1 MKNKE
6 YNLVTLEELEALYA
20 KASDSQTNSPLSLS
34 SAHTILERHLYAER
48 LLQNDYHKVNWSEE
62 CPSTI
67 TLFYLTGLWMSPLT
81 WLDPSSEPD
90 LLIDGR
96 IAKEVFDGDRFYQI
110 DEMTD
115 YIYQQLILAYADN
128 PITFEEDVLD
138 VDIVKGM
145 HDWSPLTWD
154 VKSFIDEVIEGHE
167 VDKDEIG
174 KTYYNFKRL
183 RNNLTLIANQR
194 SPKQAAKL
202 LHTLRNEWEKKITLN
217 KTGFRLMEADDIA
230 EFETQLFN
238 NFEDL
243 LSEWEG
249 VTNSHS
255 LATSILAITE
265 ETPYQMC
272 AKEVIQII
280 TEAKSKADACRKL
293 MTNSK
298 FIDFKDKTD
307 DDKAAAVNPWV
318 AQTNKDYVFTADDFR
333 KARNG

>member
-1 MKNKE
+1 MKDKQ
-6 YNLVTLEELEALYA
+6 LVTLEELEALYA
-20 KASDSQTNSPLSLS
+20 KASGKAQNSLMSFQ

-48 LLQNDYHKVNWSEE
+48 LLKNDYHKVDWSEE
-62 CPSTI
+62 CKSPKDILNFAYLWMNPLVWQEPST
-67 TLFYLTGLWMSPLT
+67 
-81 WLDPSSEPD
+81 EPD

-96 IAKEVFDGDRFYQI
+96 IAKEVFDGDRFYEI
-110 DEMTD
+110 TD
-115 YIYQQLILAYADN
+115 LTEYIYEQIILAYADS
-128 PITFEEDVLD
+128 PTVFDR
-138 VDIVKGM
+138 DILEAKFVKGM
-145 HDWSPLTWD
+145 YDWSPLTWD
-154 VKSFIDEVIEGHE
+154 VKTFIEDVIEGQE
-167 VDKDEIG
+167 IDENELN
-174 KTYYNFKRL
+174 KTYYNFIRL
-183 RNNLTLIANQR
+183 RYNLQLIAEKR

-202 LHTLRNEWEKKITLN
+202 LITLRNEWKKIKLN
-217 KTGFRLMEADDIA
+217 KTGFHLMEADDIA

-238 NFEDL
+238 NFDDL

-318 AQTNKDYVFTADDFR
+318 AQTNKDYVFTGDDFR

>member
-6 YNLVTLEELEALYA
+6 YNLVTLEELEALYE
-20 KASDSQTNSPLSLS
+20 KASGKAQNSLKSFQ
-34 SAHTILERHLYAER
+34 SARNILERHLYAER
-48 LLQNDYHKVNWSEE
+48 LLKNDYHKVDWSEE
-62 CPSTI
+62 CSTLDNFFAFAYLWMNPLVWQEPST
-67 TLFYLTGLWMSPLT
+67 
-81 WLDPSSEPD
+81 EPD

-96 IAKEVFDGDRFYQI
+96 IAKEVFDGDRFYVI
-110 DEMTD
+110 TD
-115 YIYQQLILAYADN
+115 LTEYIYEQIILAYADA
-128 PITFEEDVLD
+128 PTVFDEDFMD
-138 VDIVKGM
+138 ADIVKGM

-154 VKSFIDEVIEGHE
+154 VKTFIEDIIEGQE
-167 VDKDEIG
+167 VDENEIP
-174 KTYYNFKRL
+174 KTYYNIKRL
-183 RNNLTLIANQR
+183 RKNLTLIAKHR

-202 LHTLRNEWEKKITLN
+202 LQTLKNEWSIIKKW
-217 KTGFRLMEADDIA
+217 KTGFGHMDNDDIA

-238 NFEDL
+238 NFDDL

-255 LATSILAITE
+255 PATSILAITE

-318 AQTNKDYVFTADDFR
+318 ENTPKDYVFTGDDFR

>member
-20 KASDSQTNSPLSLS
+20 KVSGSQTNSPLSLS

-67 TLFYLTGLWMSPLT
+67 TLFYL
-81 WLDPSSEPD
+81 LDPSSEPD

-115 YIYQQLILAYADN
+115 YIDQQLILAYADN
-128 PITFEEDVLD
+128 PITFEEDILD

-183 RNNLTLIANQR
+183 RKNLTIIANQR

-202 LHTLRNEWEKKITLN
+202 LHALRNEWEKKIKLN
-217 KTGFRLMEADDIA
+217 KTGFHLMKADDIT

-238 NFEDL
+238 NFDDL

-265 ETPYQMC
+265 EISYEMC

-318 AQTNKDYVFTADDFR
+318 ENTPKDYVFTGDDFR

>member
-1 MKNKE
+1 MEDNQ
-6 YNLVTLEELEALYA
+6 LVNLEELEALYA
-20 KASDSQTNSPLSLS
+20 KASGTDTNSPLSLS

-48 LLQNDYHKVNWSEE
+48 LLQNDYHKVNWAEE
-62 CPSTI
+62 CSYRDN
-67 TLFYLTGLWMSPLT
+67 LFELAYLWMNPLT
-81 WLDPSSEPD
+81 WQDPASEPNW
-90 LLIDGR
+90 LIDGR
-96 IAKEVFDGDRFYQI
+96 FAKEKFCEDRFFEINEIADFIYEQI
-110 DEMTD
+110 
-115 YIYQQLILAYADN
+115 ILACADS
-128 PITFEEDVLD
+128 PFVFPEDDLEAGF
-138 VDIVKGM
+138 VKGM

-154 VKSFIDEVIEGHE
+154 MKSFLNEVIAGNEID
-167 VDKDEIG
+167 DKEL
-174 KTYYNFKRL
+174 KSKYYNFIRL
-183 RNNLTLIANQR
+183 RKNLTIIANQR

-202 LHTLRNEWEKKITLN
+202 LHALRNEWEKKIKLN
-217 KTGFRLMEADDIA
+217 KTGFHLMEADDIT

-238 NFEDL
+238 NFDDL

-318 AQTNKDYVFTADDFR
+318 ENTPKDYVFTADDFR
-333 KARNG
+333 KARNS

>member
-1 MKNKE
+1 MNDKQ
-6 YNLVTLEELEALYA
+6 LVTLEELEALYA
-20 KASDSQTNSPLSLS
+20 KASGKAQNSLKSIQ
-34 SAHTILERHLYAER
+34 SARNILERHLYAER
-48 LLQNDYHKVNWSEE
+48 LLKNDYHKVDWSEE
-62 CPSTI
+62 CKSPKDILNFAYLWMNPLVWQEPST
-67 TLFYLTGLWMSPLT
+67 
-81 WLDPSSEPD
+81 EPD

-96 IAKEVFDGDRFYQI
+96 IAKEVFDGDRFYEI
-110 DEMTD
+110 TD
-115 YIYQQLILAYADN
+115 LTEYIYEQIILAYADS
-128 PITFEEDVLD
+128 PTVFDR
-138 VDIVKGM
+138 DILEAKFVKGM
-145 HDWSPLTWD
+145 YDWSPLTWD
-154 VKSFIDEVIEGHE
+154 VKIFIEDVIEGQE
-167 VDKDEIG
+167 IDENELN
-174 KTYYNFKRL
+174 KTYYNFIRL
-183 RNNLTLIANQR
+183 RYNLQLIAEKR

-202 LHTLRNEWEKKITLN
+202 LITLQNEWKKIKLN
-217 KTGFRLMEADDIA
+217 KTGFHLMEADDIT

-238 NFEDL
+238 NFDDL

-255 LATSILAITE
+255 LAASILAITE
-265 ETPYQMC
+265 EISYEMC

-318 AQTNKDYVFTADDFR
+318 AQTNKDYVFTGDDFR